1 MSGSEGGDKGTRK
14 DVGLEERRQ
23 RKETRREEMT
33 HNEDFRKG
41 DEGDS
46 RSHHMRGSGRRHGG
60 GVEMIHPNRTDKWL
74 PALALLSALH

>member
-41 DEGDS
+41 D
-46 RSHHMRGSGRRHGG
+46 GG
-60 GVEMIHPNRTDKWL
+60 TADHIT
-74 PALALLSALH
+74 